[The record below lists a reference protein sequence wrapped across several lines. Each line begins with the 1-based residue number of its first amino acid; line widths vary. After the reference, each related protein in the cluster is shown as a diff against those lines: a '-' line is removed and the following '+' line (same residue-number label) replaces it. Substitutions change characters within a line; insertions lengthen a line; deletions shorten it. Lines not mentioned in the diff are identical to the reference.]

1 MSNGQH
7 VPIKYHNRNQTEED
21 EEELTI
27 AGAFDEAKNL
37 KDVKSLLRDGKM
49 KEFYQMANKVLM
61 IKKNHPVVTKV
72 KTDGSVGDVEV
83 FEERTSVEKA
93 IAGYFTEIYRR
104 PNHMVAQVD
113 DGEQPMTD
121 ESPARGE

>member
-1 MSNGQH
+1 
-7 VPIKYHNRNQTEED
+7 
-21 EEELTI
+21 
-27 AGAFDEAKNL
+27 
-37 KDVKSLLRDGKM
+37 
-49 KEFYQMANKVLM
+49 M

-72 KTDGSVGDVEV
+72 KTDGPVGVVEV

-93 IAGYFTEIYRR
+93 IAGHFTEIYRR

-121 ESPARGE
+121 EIPASTMSSEGEIKRSHALFINKVLKLQLSTKQSFICYVKSAYTVLRLNRLTRLCLYI

>member
-1 MSNGQH
+1 
-7 VPIKYHNRNQTEED
+7 
-21 EEELTI
+21 
-27 AGAFDEAKNL
+27 
-37 KDVKSLLRDGKM
+37 M

-93 IAGYFTEIYRR
+93 IAGYFTDIYRR

-113 DGEQPMTD
+113 DDEQLMTD
-121 ESPARGE
+121 EIPARGE

>member
-1 MSNGQH
+1 
-7 VPIKYHNRNQTEED
+7 
-21 EEELTI
+21 
-27 AGAFDEAKNL
+27 
-37 KDVKSLLRDGKM
+37 M

-93 IAGYFTEIYRR
+93 IAGYFT
-104 PNHMVAQVD
+104 
-113 DGEQPMTD
+113 
-121 ESPARGE
+121 